1 MSPYAD
7 IYYNIDYKMSSK
19 SKFYQKSAKIYKKIA
34 FFDIIFK
41 KPIEKNFLYGIIFV
55 INHGGNYNE

>member
-1 MSPYAD
+1 
-7 IYYNIDYKMSSK
+7 MSSK